1 MVAGSVIYFPSVPKT
16 KGNLYMTNERKG
28 MIAATIAYC
37 IFGLS
42 YLFSNEALDVVG
54 DPIILLSIRFTITFV
69 ALNVLVLTGVLKLQ
83 LKGKNLLPPILLGI
97 IQPVLYFVMEN
108 YGLMYTSTAF
118 TGMVSS
124 ISPIFSAILG
134 AVMLRE
140 MPTGRQWLFICISIA
155 GVMMVSL
162 GANEGENTLFGCLC
176 LLGAYF
182 SGAFYSILV
191 RKLSKTFTS
200 FELTYIMF
208 VVGFVFFAGFVF
220 VKYGGETPEIL
231 LNAVS
236 NGKFIGSALYL
247 GVLASVCAYM
257 LVNYSLKHLSVARST
272 IFTSFSTV
280 VSVVSGV
287 VIRGDNFSLLSGVAF
302 ALMLVGVWG
311 VNKYARGAA

>member
-1 MVAGSVIYFPSVPKT
+1 
-16 KGNLYMTNERKG
+16 MTNERKG
-28 MIAATIAYC
+28 MLAATVAYC

-54 DPIILLSIRFTITFV
+54 DPIVLLSIRFAITFI
-69 ALNVLVLTGVLKLQ
+69 ALNVLVLTRVMKLE
-83 LKGKNLLPPILLGI
+83 LKGKNLLPAVALGI
-97 IQPVLYFVMEN
+97 IQPVLYFIMEN

-124 ISPIFSAILG
+124 ISPIFSAIMG
-134 AVMLRE
+134 AIMLRE
-140 MPTGRQWLFICISIA
+140 NPTPKQWGFIVLSIL

-162 GANEGENTLFGCLC
+162 GANEGQNTLFGCLC
-176 LLGAYF
+176 LLGAYL

-191 RKLSKTFTS
+191 RKLSRTFSS

-208 VVGFVFFAGFVF
+208 IVGFVFFGAFAF
-220 VKYGGETPEIL
+220 VKYGGETIQIL
-231 LNAVS
+231 SGAVT

-247 GVLASVCAYM
+247 GILASVCAYM
-257 LVNYSLKHLSVARST
+257 LVNYSLKTLPVARST

-280 VSVVSGV
+280 VSVVSGI
-287 VIRGDNFSLLSGVAF
+287 VIRGDEFSLFSGIAF

-311 VNKYARGAA
+311 VNKFARTAQ

>member
-1 MVAGSVIYFPSVPKT
+1 
-16 KGNLYMTNERKG
+16 MTNERKG

-54 DPIILLSIRFTITFV
+54 DPIILLSIRFAITFI
-69 ALNVLVLTGVLKLQ
+69 ALNILVATRVLKLE
-83 LKGKNLLPPILLGI
+83 LKGKNLLPAIALGI
-97 IQPVLYFVMEN
+97 IQPVLYFIMEN

-124 ISPIFSAILG
+124 ISPIFSAIMG

-140 MPTGRQWLFICISIA
+140 MPTRRQWIFICISIA

-162 GANEGENTLFGCLC
+162 GANEGQNTIFGCLC
-176 LLGAYF
+176 LLGAYL

-191 RKLSKTFTS
+191 RKLSQTFSS
-200 FELTYIMF
+200 FEITYIMF
-208 VVGFVFFAGFVF
+208 VVGFVFFGVFAF
-220 VKYGGETPEIL
+220 VKYGGETTQIL
-231 LNAVS
+231 ANAVT

-257 LVNYSLKHLSVARST
+257 LVNYSLKHLPVARST

-280 VSVVSGV
+280 VSVASGV
-287 VIRGDNFSLLSGVAF
+287 IIRGDRFSLVSGVAF
-302 ALMLVGVWG
+302 ALMLMGVWG
-311 VNKYARGAA
+311 VNKFARTTRQ

>member
-1 MVAGSVIYFPSVPKT
+1 
-16 KGNLYMTNERKG
+16 MTNERKG

-54 DPIILLSIRFTITFV
+54 DPIILLSIRFAITFI
-69 ALNVLVLTGVLKLQ
+69 ALNILVVIRVLKLE
-83 LKGKNLLPPILLGI
+83 LKGKNLLPAIALGI
-97 IQPVLYFVMEN
+97 IQPVLYFIMEN

-124 ISPIFSAILG
+124 ISPIFSAIMG

-140 MPTGRQWLFICISIA
+140 MPTRRQWIFICISIA

-162 GANEGENTLFGCLC
+162 GANEGENTIFGCLC
-176 LLGAYF
+176 LLGAYL

-191 RKLSKTFTS
+191 RKLSQTFSS

-208 VVGFVFFAGFVF
+208 VVGFVFFGVFAF
-220 VKYGGETPEIL
+220 VKYGGETVQIL
-231 LNAVS
+231 ANAVT

-257 LVNYSLKHLSVARST
+257 LVNYSLKHLPVARST

-280 VSVVSGV
+280 VSVASGV
-287 VIRGDNFSLLSGVAF
+287 IIRGDEFSLVSGIAF
-302 ALMLVGVWG
+302 ALMLMGVWG
-311 VNKYARGAA
+311 VNKFARAVRQ

>member
-1 MVAGSVIYFPSVPKT
+1 
-16 KGNLYMTNERKG
+16 MTNERKG

-42 YLFSNEALDVVG
+42 YLFSNEALDVVR
-54 DPIILLSIRFTITFV
+54 DPIILLSIRFAITFV
-69 ALNVLVLTGVLKLQ
+69 ALNILVVTKVLRLE
-83 LKGKNLLPPILLGI
+83 LKGKNLLPAIALGI
-97 IQPVLYFVMEN
+97 IQPVLYFIMEN

-124 ISPIFSAILG
+124 ISPIFSAIMG

-140 MPTGRQWLFICISIA
+140 MPTRRQWIFICISIA

-162 GANEGENTLFGCLC
+162 GANEGQNTIFGCLC
-176 LLGAYF
+176 LLGAYL

-191 RKLSKTFTS
+191 RKLSQTFSS
-200 FELTYIMF
+200 FEITYIMF
-208 VVGFVFFAGFVF
+208 VVGFVFFGVFAF
-220 VKYGGETPEIL
+220 VKYGGETMQIL
-231 LNAVS
+231 ANAVT

-257 LVNYSLKHLSVARST
+257 LVNYSLKHLPVARST

-280 VSVVSGV
+280 VSVASGV
-287 VIRGDNFSLLSGVAF
+287 IIRGDKFSLVSGVAF
-302 ALMLVGVWG
+302 ALMLMGVWG
-311 VNKYARGAA
+311 VNKFARTTRQ

>member
-1 MVAGSVIYFPSVPKT
+1 
-16 KGNLYMTNERKG
+16 MTNERKG

-54 DPIILLSIRFTITFV
+54 DPIILLSIRFAITFI
-69 ALNVLVLTGVLKLQ
+69 ALNVLVMTKVLKLD
-83 LKGKNLLPPILLGI
+83 LKGKNLLPAIALGI
-97 IQPVLYFVMEN
+97 IQPVLYFIMEN

-140 MPTGRQWLFICISIA
+140 MPTRRQWLFICISIA

-162 GANEGENTLFGCLC
+162 GANEGENTILGCLC
-176 LLGAYF
+176 LLGAYL

-191 RKLSKTFTS
+191 RKLSRTFSS

-208 VVGFVFFAGFVF
+208 IVGFVFFGVFAF
-220 VKYGGETPEIL
+220 VKYGGETTQIL
-231 LNAVS
+231 ADAVT

-257 LVNYSLKHLSVARST
+257 LVNYSLKQLSVARST

-280 VSVVSGV
+280 VSVASGV
-287 VIRGDNFSLLSGVAF
+287 VIRGDEFSLVSGVAF
-302 ALMLVGVWG
+302 ALMLLGVWG
-311 VNKYARGAA
+311 VNKFSRGTN

>member
-1 MVAGSVIYFPSVPKT
+1 MI
-16 KGNLYMTNERKG
+16 MTNERKG

-54 DPIILLSIRFTITFV
+54 DPIILLSIRFAITFI
-69 ALNVLVLTGVLKLQ
+69 ALNILVATRVLKLE
-83 LKGKNLLPPILLGI
+83 LKGKNLLPAIALGI
-97 IQPVLYFVMEN
+97 IQPVLYFIMEN

-124 ISPIFSAILG
+124 ISPIFSAIMG

-140 MPTGRQWLFICISIA
+140 MPTRRQWIFICISIA

-162 GANEGENTLFGCLC
+162 GANEGQNTIFGCLC
-176 LLGAYF
+176 LLGAYL

-191 RKLSKTFTS
+191 RKLSQTFSS
-200 FELTYIMF
+200 FEITYIMF
-208 VVGFVFFAGFVF
+208 VVGFVFFGVFAF
-220 VKYGGETPEIL
+220 VKYGGETTQIL
-231 LNAVS
+231 VNAVT

-257 LVNYSLKHLSVARST
+257 LVNYSLKHLPVARST

-280 VSVVSGV
+280 VSVASGV
-287 VIRGDNFSLLSGVAF
+287 IIRGDKFSLVSGVAF
-302 ALMLVGVWG
+302 ALMLMGVWG
-311 VNKYARGAA
+311 VNKFARTTRQ

>member
-1 MVAGSVIYFPSVPKT
+1 
-16 KGNLYMTNERKG
+16 MTNERKG
-28 MIAATIAYC
+28 MLAATVAYC

-54 DPIILLSIRFTITFV
+54 DPIVLLSIRFAITFI
-69 ALNVLVLTGVLKLQ
+69 ALNVLVLTRVMKLE
-83 LKGKNLLPPILLGI
+83 LKGKNLLPAVALGI
-97 IQPVLYFVMEN
+97 IQPVLYFIMEN

-124 ISPIFSAILG
+124 ISPIFSAIMG
-134 AVMLRE
+134 AIMLRE
-140 MPTGRQWLFICISIA
+140 NPTPKQWGFIVLSIL

-162 GANEGENTLFGCLC
+162 GANEGQNTLFGCLC
-176 LLGAYF
+176 LLGAYL

-191 RKLSKTFTS
+191 RKLSRTFSS

-208 VVGFVFFAGFVF
+208 IVGFVFFGAFAFVQ
-220 VKYGGETPEIL
+220 YGGETIQIL
-231 LNAVS
+231 SGAVT

-247 GVLASVCAYM
+247 GILASVCAYM
-257 LVNYSLKHLSVARST
+257 LVNYSLKTLPVARST

-280 VSVVSGV
+280 VSVVSGI
-287 VIRGDNFSLLSGVAF
+287 VIRGDEFSLFSGIAF

-311 VNKYARGAA
+311 VNKFARTAQ